1 MLLGARPAELRL
13 SWGYRSW
20 AAAAPYLL
28 LGGAMAAV
36 RIATGGLSM
45 SYHLPRVLVFSR
57 NGFTEEFLFRGAL
70 QTRLA
75 SLMGDGW
82 GLVLSSLTFGVLHVG
97 AAAALL
103 GGDFLVGLALCV
115 ASHAPAG
122 LLFGLT
128 ALRTRSLIAP
138 TVAHIALNLASVVWT
153 GA

>member
-1 MLLGARPAELRL
+1 MAE
-13 SWGYRSW
+13 
-20 AAAAPYLL
+20 
-28 LGGAMAAV
+28 V
-36 RIATGGLSM
+36 RIALGGISL
-45 SYHLPRVLVFSR
+45 SYHLPRVLVFAL

-75 SLMGDGW
+75 LLTGDGW
-82 GLVLSSLTFGVLHVG
+82 GLVLTSLIFGVMHVG

-103 GGDFLVGLALCV
+103 GGDFLAGMALCV

-128 ALRTRSLIAP
+128 ALRTRSLISP
-138 TVAHIALNLASVVWT
+138 TVAHIALNLASVAWP